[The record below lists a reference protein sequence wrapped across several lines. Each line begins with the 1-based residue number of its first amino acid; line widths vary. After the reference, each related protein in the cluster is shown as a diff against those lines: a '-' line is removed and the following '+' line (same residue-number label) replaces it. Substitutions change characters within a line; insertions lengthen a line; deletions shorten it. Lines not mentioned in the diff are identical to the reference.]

1 MYNADDIP
9 YAMIA
14 PRRLVRLGLIAAG
27 ITSAG
32 FGLLADVIGL
42 GGSPGMGLKQ
52 WLLVFGGAALILIG
66 TTDRAKAGRIRS
78 RFLTWA
84 RDYRGALTAGQ
95 IAAFAATLGLAT
107 GLVETMV
114 LVIDRATG
122 GAFLRVGPH
131 IVWMAPLL
139 NAIILT
145 AVGLI
150 LATAGRFWRKLVTP
164 QVVVFILLLLAADT
178 VLHRI
183 RLQSRL
189 TGEAKL
195 ILVLAVTTVLMP
207 VMVRRLSSPTFFR
220 RAVVVAGAVVLIL
233 GGAAALA
240 PRWTERRAFAALP
253 PAQDGMVSVIFI
265 ILDTVRAASLSLY
278 GAERPTSPE
287 LARFAARGVTFEQA
301 VAPSS
306 WTLPSH
312 ATMFTARH
320 PGEVKVDW
328 LTPLGDRYP
337 TLAEVLSREG
347 FVTAGFSANVGY
359 VSKESGLA
367 RGFARFED
375 FVATPGEM
383 VRTSVMLARVLGPF
397 GRRELVAD
405 DNRGRRSAED
415 INEAFLSWHERR
427 PEGRP
432 YFAFLNYYD
441 AHAPFFA
448 APPFDTL
455 FGGPIPHSQL
465 PPWGPRMRKDQ
476 VGQWIDAY
484 DRSLMYL
491 DAQLGQLFREL
502 DRRGALDGTVVVVT
516 SDHGELL
523 GEHSFMGHA
532 TTLYRQVL
540 EVPLV
545 VRGPGIPAGVR
556 VKNRVAL
563 RDLPATLLEL
573 AGAPNDGKIPGRSFA
588 AAWRSDTVRLPVLSE
603 LGRGLRIPR
612 HYPNARNDLW
622 SVFDRD
628 VHYIVSSNG
637 TEQFYDLTTDPAE
650 ERNLA
655 ARGTVPDEMPALRA
669 IVTQHRAQT
678 VRPGP
683 LGSSPDSAARR

>member
-1 MYNADDIP
+1 MS
-9 YAMIA
+9 A
-14 PRRLVRLGLIAAG
+14 PQRLARFGLIGAG
-27 ITSAG
+27 IASAG

-52 WLLVFGGAALILIG
+52 WLLVFGGGALILIG
-66 TTDRAKAGRIRS
+66 TTDRAKAEGLRS

-95 IAAFAATLGLAT
+95 IATFAVAVGLAT

-114 LVIDRATG
+114 LAIDRATG
-122 GAFLRVGPH
+122 GTFLRVGPH

-145 AVGLI
+145 AVGII

-164 QVVVFILLLLAADT
+164 QVVVFIILLLAADT

-195 ILVLAVTTVLMP
+195 ILVLAVTTVLLP
-207 VMVRRLSSPTFFR
+207 VMVRRLTSSPTFFR
-220 RAVVVAGAVVLIL
+220 RAVVAAGAVVLVL
-233 GGAAALA
+233 GGAAALS

-253 PAQDGMVSVIFI
+253 PARDGLVSVIFI

-278 GAERPTSPE
+278 SAERPTSPE

-312 ATMFTARH
+312 ATMFTARY

-347 FVTAGFSANVGY
+347 LVTAGFSANVGY

-397 GRRELVAD
+397 GLRELVAD
-405 DNRGRRSAED
+405 DNRGRRTAED
-415 INEAFLSWHERR
+415 INKAFLSWHERR

-465 PPWGPRMRKDQ
+465 APWGPRMRKDQ

-484 DRSLMYL
+484 DRSLTYL
-491 DAQLGQLFREL
+491 DAQLGDLFREL

-532 TTLYRQVL
+532 TTLYRPVL
-540 EVPLV
+540 EVPLI

-556 VKNRVAL
+556 VKNRVML

-573 AGAPNDGKIPGRSFA
+573 AGATNDGTIPGRSFA
-588 AAWRSDTVRLPVLSE
+588 AAWRGDTAGLPVLSE

-650 ERNLA
+650 EHNLA
-655 ARGTVPDEMPALRA
+655 AQGTVPDEMPSLRA
-669 IVTQHRAQT
+669 IVTQHRSQT
-678 VRPGP
+678 GRPGP
-683 LGSSPDSAARR
+683 LGSSPDSAHR